1 MIVIMKE
8 ARRGND
14 IKKRY
19 RKDSEHHA
27 KEYRTPVN
35 NQTYFDECGACHFA
49 YQPGLLPTGSWE
61 KIVARLDDHFG
72 EQIVIDMALKNVIRK
87 YLIAYSEANS
97 FAKRAI
103 KIKKPGELDTPSNY
117 QNSLCSG

>member
-1 MIVIMKE
+1 MW
-8 ARRGND
+8 
-14 IKKRY
+14 
-19 RKDSEHHA
+19 
-27 KEYRTPVN
+27 
-35 NQTYFDECGACHFA
+35 C
-49 YQPGLLPTGSWE
+49 LPFSLSAAIIAFRFME

-117 QNSLCSG
+117 QNSLCSGKAR